1 SDLMTIYSNF
11 AFNFHHE
18 AYDVELMEEDMNYRP
33 LVAFDNGS
41 FAVLFFNQ
49 RTGGLMA
56 VNYVNKETL
65 LTEMP
70 YQLNEGS
77 PLPVDITQSMTF
89 DPVQSNQA
97 IYVMNLVK
105 QQESQ
110 AAFSVS
116 TQSQKDAQTLYQT
129 MANHTPTILSANR
142 QAELLQ
148 TREEHTAIHPFHL
161 TKDEFS
167 LVVKTSKLSLREPAG
182 IFQEPVYDSTFTI
195 LSWFSDP
202 QYDSY
207 FAESETTELGV
218 AFSNEGV

>member
-1 SDLMTIYSNF
+1 MT
-11 AFNFHHE
+11 
-18 AYDVELMEEDMNYRP
+18 ED
-33 LVAFDNGS
+33 
-41 FAVLFFNQ
+41 
-49 RTGGLMA
+49 
-56 VNYVNKETL
+56 
-65 LTEMP
+65 
-70 YQLNEGS
+70 
-77 PLPVDITQSMTF
+77 
-89 DPVQSNQA
+89 
-97 IYVMNLVK
+97 K
-105 QQESQ
+105 QQENQ

-161 TKDEFS
+161 TK
-167 LVVKTSKLSLREPAG
+167 LSLREPAG

-218 AFSNEGV
+218 AFSNEGVLVLLEKRPENRQITESSEKL

>member
-1 SDLMTIYSNF
+1 
-11 AFNFHHE
+11 
-18 AYDVELMEEDMNYRP
+18 
-33 LVAFDNGS
+33 
-41 FAVLFFNQ
+41 
-49 RTGGLMA
+49 MA

-148 TREEHTAIHPFHL
+148 TRGTYSHS
-161 TKDEFS
+161 S
-167 LVVKTSKLSLREPAG
+167 LS
-182 IFQEPVYDSTFTI
+182 FD
-195 LSWFSDP
+195 
-202 QYDSY
+202 
-207 FAESETTELGV
+207 
-218 AFSNEGV
+218 

>member
-1 SDLMTIYSNF
+1 MTIYSNF

-89 DPVQSNQA
+89 DP
-97 IYVMNLVK
+97 
-105 QQESQ
+105 
-110 AAFSVS
+110 
-116 TQSQKDAQTLYQT
+116 
-129 MANHTPTILSANR
+129 
-142 QAELLQ
+142 
-148 TREEHTAIHPFHL
+148 
-161 TKDEFS
+161 
-167 LVVKTSKLSLREPAG
+167 
-182 IFQEPVYDSTFTI
+182 
-195 LSWFSDP
+195 
-202 QYDSY
+202 
-207 FAESETTELGV
+207 
-218 AFSNEGV
+218 

>member
-1 SDLMTIYSNF
+1 
-11 AFNFHHE
+11 
-18 AYDVELMEEDMNYRP
+18 
-33 LVAFDNGS
+33 
-41 FAVLFFNQ
+41 
-49 RTGGLMA
+49 MA

-116 TQSQKDAQTLYQT
+116 TQSQKMPKHCIKRWL
-129 MANHTPTILSANR
+129 TILNNFVGKSTSRIVTNER
-142 QAELLQ
+142 G
-148 TREEHTAIHPFHL
+148 TYSHS
-161 TKDEFS
+161 S
-167 LVVKTSKLSLREPAG
+167 LS
-182 IFQEPVYDSTFTI
+182 FD
-195 LSWFSDP
+195 
-202 QYDSY
+202 
-207 FAESETTELGV
+207 
-218 AFSNEGV
+218 